1 MSTIADISAVRK
13 HMFMFAGHD
22 HFRANTSQSLL
33 MARPMSSH
41 RGRRSHGH
49 AICVYILGTYLF
61 WRLQSSLDCA
71 LSTAPGQIDT
81 GHEVSCD
88 CGVGTAPA
96 STPSPTNRAGFIRTF
111 FGLSMGQLVCMSAH
125 CLAGRELVD
134 RSPSLRRHG
143 IRARI
148 AMIYS
153 TSSQNAYLS
162 MRSNQMRR
170 IQAASRTA
178 VHLWHFQLPSTE
190 DEIHCLRRQLSF
202 SGIKLYRVKLYV
214 SFPS

>member
-1 MSTIADISAVRK
+1 MSTITDIGAVRI
-13 HMFMFAGHD
+13 HMFMVAGDD

-33 MARPMSSH
+33 MACPMSSH
-41 RGRRSHGH
+41 RGRCSQGH

-71 LSTAPGQIDT
+71 LSTAPGQIVT

-96 STPSPTNRAGFIRTF
+96 STPSPTNSAGFIRAF
-111 FGLSMGQLVCMSAH
+111 FGLSMRQLVYMAAH

-143 IRARI
+143 I
-148 AMIYS
+148 
-153 TSSQNAYLS
+153 
-162 MRSNQMRR
+162 
-170 IQAASRTA
+170 QARTA
-178 VHLWHFQLPSTE
+178 VLYSTY
-190 DEIHCLRRQLSF
+190 S
-202 SGIKLYRVKLYV
+202 LYAYV
-214 SFPS
+214 STRSN